1 MVPDLI
7 QGLNQ
12 SRPWIIDLD
21 YRFIASNAFMTFFPF
36 NWLTIAYQSCSVK
49 TPSLNNDFK
58 HFNNSM
64 VSLLRLFR

>member
-21 YRFIASNAFMTFFPF
+21 YRFIASNAFMTFFSF
-36 NWLTIAYQSCSVK
+36 NWLTIIVYRSCSVK
-49 TPSLNNDFK
+49 TPSVNYDFK
-58 HFNNSM
+58 HFDNSM
-64 VSLLRLFR
+64 VSL